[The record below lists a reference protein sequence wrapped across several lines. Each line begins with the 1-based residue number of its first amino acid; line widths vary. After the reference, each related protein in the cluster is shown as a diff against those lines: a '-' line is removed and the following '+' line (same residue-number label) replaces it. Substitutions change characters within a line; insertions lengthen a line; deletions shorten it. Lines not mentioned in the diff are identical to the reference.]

1 MNSAVN
7 QTQVFNEKLKKRV
20 KNYCSTAHKRVHE
33 TKTETKTDTVCMREN
48 PFYVDTVRDFRD
60 RRYDFKRLVK
70 TWGDKM
76 RAAQKAGDITETEN
90 AKNRVTLYESLQ
102 LAHKIILNSFYGYV
116 MRRGARWY
124 SMEMAAMVTH
134 TGGNIIMDSRSLYD
148 KIGMPLELDTDGIW
162 TLLPQGFPETF
173 TFKFLSGKTFRFDF
187 PCTMSNELIYKKYGN
202 PQYQTLLN

>member
-1 MNSAVN
+1 M
-7 QTQVFNEKLKKRV
+7 
-20 KNYCSTAHKRVHE
+20 HE
-33 TKTETKTDTVCMREN
+33 TRTETKTDTVCMREN

-76 RAAQKAGDITETEN
+76 RTAQKAGDITATEN
-90 AKNRVTLYESLQ
+90 AKNLCTLYESLQ

-134 TGGNIIMDSRSLYD
+134 TGGNIIKDSRYLY
-148 KIGMPLELDTDGIW
+148 E
-162 TLLPQGFPETF
+162 
-173 TFKFLSGKTFRFDF
+173 
-187 PCTMSNELIYKKYGN
+187 
-202 PQYQTLLN
+202 